1 MTKQEF
7 ENRLNQKT
15 TAEQFEEINEIYMA
29 LPDMDKNTFCNLF
42 KNNKVTLL
50 KELARE
56 IVKHN
61 NCKGFLEDRV
71 SELTSIVEHDAQL
84 MLLKAAD
91 YSDADLYDVAS
102 DRLGTKK
109 VLKFKLEH
117 HIELNIEEL
126 SYLSGLIDNN

>member
-7 ENRLNQKT
+7 KNRLNQEIT
-15 TAEQFEEINEIYMA
+15 DEQFEEINEIYMT

-61 NCKGFLEDRV
+61 NQIGFLEERI
-71 SELTSIVEHDAQL
+71 SSLTGIVEQDAQL
-84 MLLKAAD
+84 MLIKASK
-91 YSDADLYDVAS
+91 YSDIDLHDTATE
-102 DRLGTKK
+102 RLGFKE
-109 VLKFKLEH
+109 VLKFKLKYH
-117 HIELNIEEL
+117 VELNIDEL

>member
-7 ENRLNQKT
+7 EDRLNQKIT
-15 TAEQFEEINEIYMA
+15 DEQFEEINEIYMA

-56 IVKHN
+56 IVKN
-61 NCKGFLEDRV
+61 NNYKGFLEDKV
-71 SELTSIVEHDAQL
+71 SELTSIVEQDAQL
-84 MLLKAAD
+84 MIIKAAE
-91 YSDADLYDVAS
+91 YSDADLYNTVS
-102 DRLGTKK
+102 DRLGFKK

-117 HIELNIEEL
+117 HVELNIEEL
-126 SYLSGLIDNN
+126 SYLSGLIGND